1 MSDVLN
7 RRQWL
12 ATAGAVGIGAGALG
26 RLAFARPQGPAKKV
40 LFFTKSSGFQHSVIT
55 RKAGEL
61 SHAERILT
69 EIGKIQGFEVECS
82 KDGTVFNPDKIGQ
95 WDAFVFET
103 TGDLTK
109 PGPHNDGPPMSQD
122 GLKALLDAIA
132 EGKGFVGVHCATDT
146 FGNHRGQGA
155 DDPYIKM
162 IGGHFGGHGPQQ
174 VAKLVVADDKFPG
187 AGSFFKNSF
196 MITDEWYNNIYLADD
211 LRVIYTQVTEG
222 MKGADYERP
231 NYPETWARKH
241 GDGRVFYTSMGHRED
256 VWANPSFQVLL
267 LGGLAWATKRV
278 DADVTPNL
286 TSATPGYKE
295 VPPKNRPK

>member
-1 MSDVLN
+1 MSHVMS
-7 RRQWL
+7 RRQML
-12 ATAGAVGIGAGALG
+12 ATAGAATLGAGLLG
-26 RLAFARPQGPAKKV
+26 QLSRARAQSPSKKV

-55 RKAGEL
+55 RKGGEL

-69 EIGKIQGFEVECS
+69 EIGKVHGFEVTCS
-82 KDGTVFNPDKIGQ
+82 KDGTMFEPDQIGR

-109 PGPHNDGPPMSQD
+109 EGPHKDGPPISAD
-122 GLKALLDAIA
+122 GMKAFLDAIHG
-132 EGKGFVGVHCATDT
+132 GKGFVGVHCATDT

-174 VAKLVVADDKFPG
+174 LAKLIVADQNFPG
-187 AGSFFKNSF
+187 AMSFYKDSF

-211 LRVIYTQVTEG
+211 LHVIYTQVTEG
-222 MKGADYERP
+222 MKGADYDRP
-231 NYPETWARKH
+231 NYPETWARNH
-241 GDGRVFYTSMGHRED
+241 GEGRVFYTSMGHRED

-267 LGGLAWATKRV
+267 LGGLAWASGRI
-278 DADVTPNL
+278 DADVTPNV
-286 TSATPGYKE
+286 TSATPGYRE